1 MVDKMESEILV
12 SVIIP
17 VWNDKDKICKC
28 IQALESQ
35 SLSRASYEIIV
46 VDNGS
51 TDGTYEYLENKKTI
65 TLTQEKQPG
74 SYAARNKGIS
84 LAKGKF
90 LAFTDS
96 DCIPSFYWLE
106 ELVKAIDSDQ
116 TIGIVAGHVE
126 FFQDNS
132 QLGHGAAFYYE
143 QRFSMN
149 QAEYAKNGACVTA
162 NWCSPS
168 FLIKELGLFNS
179 ALKSGGDHEL
189 AKRIVSKDFSIKYSK
204 KAEVLHPVRNEAE
217 IIGKSKR
224 VIGGAWDKS
233 KSNFK
238 FVSLAYGETKR
249 TVKKL
254 VWASKLKKT
263 TLNQK
268 LNLYSLILRIFLCT
282 LNELIKL
289 TLGKQSARS

>member
-1 MVDKMESEILV
+1 MGDKMESEILI

-35 SLSRASYEIIV
+35 SLSRASYEIIA

-51 TDGTYEYLENKKTI
+51 TDGTYEYLESKNTI
-65 TLTQEKQPG
+65 RLAQEKQPG
-74 SYAARNKGIS
+74 SYAARNKGIN

-96 DCIPSFYWLE
+96 DCIPSFNWLE
-106 ELVKAIDSDQ
+106 ELVKTIESDQ

-132 QLGHGAAFYYE
+132 PFEHGAAFYYE

-168 FLIKELGLFNS
+168 FLIKDLGLFNS

-189 AKRIVSKDFSIKYSK
+189 AKRIVS
-204 KAEVLHPVRNEAE
+204 
-217 IIGKSKR
+217 
-224 VIGGAWDKS
+224 
-233 KSNFK
+233 
-238 FVSLAYGETKR
+238 
-249 TVKKL
+249 
-254 VWASKLKKT
+254 
-263 TLNQK
+263 
-268 LNLYSLILRIFLCT
+268 
-282 LNELIKL
+282 
-289 TLGKQSARS
+289 